1 MMLGGVER
9 SEEKKDIERVRKI
22 ERRREDIVSD
32 AGRCRQRARVQ
43 NREEKDIEGLER
55 KTEKERRYTERYW
68 EG

>member
-1 MMLGGVER
+1 M
-9 SEEKKDIERVRKI
+9 
-22 ERRREDIVSD
+22 SD